1 MDTGR
6 SRHMFQIPQPKNNRK
21 RMALAVS
28 LMAHCMVVYLWLNR
42 APLFIQPSSVAW
54 GVHGNSANLIY
65 FPKVAEP
72 TKTAKKL
79 HFRPKTKQK
88 PAIEA
93 PQQSV
98 ESARAGSP
106 EGSLAQGP
114 VSGVEASPAL
124 PLVFPDPSIYPWQ
137 LPKGLQG
144 DVVVEVTIDEHGVVT
159 ETKVVQSL
167 QSDIDDKVIATLKN
181 WRFRPA
187 SVDGVAIS
195 SRQDVHFHFPS

>member
-1 MDTGR
+1 MNTAR
-6 SRHMFQIPQPKNNRK
+6 ICHMFQIPQPKNSRK

-28 LMAHCMVVYLWLNR
+28 LIAHCLVVYFWLNR
-42 APLFIQPSSVAW
+42 APMFVQPSSVAW
-54 GVHGNSANLIY
+54 GIHGNSANLIY
-65 FPKVAEP
+65 FPRVAEP
-72 TKTAKKL
+72 ANTAKKVR
-79 HFRPKTKQK
+79 FRPKTKQK
-88 PAIEA
+88 PAIQT
-93 PQQSV
+93 PPPV

-114 VSGVEASPAL
+114 VTGVEASPAL
-124 PLVFPDPSIYPWQ
+124 PLVFPDPSIFPWQ

-144 DVVVEVTIDEHGVVT
+144 DVIVEVTIDEHGTVT

-167 QSDIDDKVIATLKN
+167 QSDIDEKVIATLKN

>member
-54 GVHGNSANLIY
+54 GIHGNSANLIY

-93 PQQSV
+93 PQQPV

-114 VSGVEASPAL
+114 VTGVEASPAL

>member
-21 RMALAVS
+21 RMALVVS

-54 GVHGNSANLIY
+54 GIHGNSANLIY

>member
-1 MDTGR
+1 MDSGP
-6 SRHMFQIPQPKNNRK
+6 SCNMFQIPQPANR
-21 RMALAVS
+21 RRRAALVFS
-28 LMAHCMVVYLWLNR
+28 LIAHCLVVFLWLTR
-42 APLFIQPSSVAW
+42 APMFIQPSSVAW
-54 GVHGNSANLIY
+54 GLHGTSTNLIY
-65 FPKVAEP
+65 FPRVAEP

-79 HFRPKTKQK
+79 HFRPKTMPK
-88 PAIEA
+88 PAVEA
-93 PQQSV
+93 LQQPA
-98 ESARAGSP
+98 EPARAGSP

-114 VSGVEASPAL
+114 VTGVEASPAL

-144 DVVVEVTIDEHGVVT
+144 DVIVEVTIDEHGTVT
-159 ETKVVQSL
+159 QTKVVQSL

-181 WRFRPA
+181 WRFKPA

>member
-1 MDTGR
+1 MDSGPSCR
-6 SRHMFQIPQPKNNRK
+6 MFQFPQPANR
-21 RMALAVS
+21 RRRAALILS
-28 LMAHCMVVYLWLNR
+28 LSVHCVIVFLWLNR
-42 APLFIQPSSVAW
+42 APLFVQPSSVAW
-54 GVHGNSANLIY
+54 GIHGNSADLIY
-65 FPKVAEP
+65 FPRVAEP
-72 TKTAKKL
+72 TKSAKKL

-88 PAIEA
+88 PAVEA
-93 PQQSV
+93 PQPPT

-114 VSGVEASPAL
+114 VTGVEASPAL

-144 DVVVEVTIDEHGVVT
+144 DVIVEVTIDEHGVVT

>member
-54 GVHGNSANLIY
+54 GIHGNSANLIY

-72 TKTAKKL
+72 TKTVKKL

-114 VSGVEASPAL
+114 VTGVEASPAL

-144 DVVVEVTIDEHGVVT
+144 DVIVEVTIDEHGTVT

>member
-1 MDTGR
+1 
-6 SRHMFQIPQPKNNRK
+6 MF
-21 RMALAVS
+21 V
-28 LMAHCMVVYLWLNR
+28 
-42 APLFIQPSSVAW
+42 QPSSVAW
-54 GVHGNSANLIY
+54 GLHGNSADLIY
-65 FPKVAEP
+65 FPRVADHESS
-72 TKTAKKL
+72 AKKL
-79 HFRPKTKQK
+79 HFRAKTTHK
-88 PAIEA
+88 PAIET
-93 PQQSV
+93 PPHPV
-98 ESARAGSP
+98 ESARAGAP

-114 VSGVEASPAL
+114 VTGVEASPAL

-144 DVVVEVTIDEHGVVT
+144 DVIVEVTIDEQGKVT

-181 WRFRPA
+181 WRFKPA

>member
-1 MDTGR
+1 
-6 SRHMFQIPQPKNNRK
+6 MFQNPQPKNGRK
-21 RMALAVS
+21 RMAIAVS
-28 LMAHCMVVYLWLNR
+28 LIAHCAVVYLWLNR

-54 GVHGNSANLIY
+54 GIHGNSANLIY
-65 FPKVAEP
+65 FPRVAEP

-79 HFRPKTKQK
+79 HFRPKTKPK

-93 PQQSV
+93 PQQPV
-98 ESARAGSP
+98 ESARAGSV

-114 VSGVEASPAL
+114 VTGVEASPAL
-124 PLVFPDPSIYPWQ
+124 PLVFPDPSIYSWQ

-144 DVVVEVTIDEHGVVT
+144 DVIVEVTIDEHGNVT

-167 QSDIDDKVIATLKN
+167 QADIDDKVIATLKN

>member
-1 MDTGR
+1 MD
-6 SRHMFQIPQPKNNRK
+6 SDMFQIPQPNDNQK
-21 RMALAVS
+21 RMALAAS
-28 LMAHCMVVYLWLNR
+28 LIAHSVIVFLWLNR
-42 APLFIQPSSVAW
+42 APMFIQPSSVAW
-54 GVHGNSANLIY
+54 GIHGNSANLIY
-65 FPKVAEP
+65 FPRVAEP
-72 TKTAKKL
+72 TKSPKKL
-79 HFRPKTKQK
+79 HFRPKTRQK

-93 PQQSV
+93 PQQPV
-98 ESARAGSP
+98 ESARAGAP

-114 VSGVEASPAL
+114 VTGVEASPAL

-144 DVVVEVTIDEHGVVT
+144 DVIVEVTIDEHGIVT

>member
-1 MDTGR
+1 MFETSKPASQRR
-6 SRHMFQIPQPKNNRK
+6 SA
-21 RMALAVS
+21 ALAVS
-28 LMAHCMVVYLWLNR
+28 LIIHCVVVYLWLNR
-42 APLFIQPSSVAW
+42 APLFIQPSTVAW
-54 GVHGNSANLIY
+54 GIHGNSANLIY
-65 FPKVAEP
+65 FPRVAEP

-79 HFRPKTKQK
+79 HFRLKRKQK
-88 PAIEA
+88 PALET
-93 PQQSV
+93 PQQPV

-114 VSGVEASPAL
+114 VTGAEASPAL

-144 DVVVEVTIDEHGVVT
+144 DVIVEVTIDEHGTVT

-167 QSDIDDKVIATLKN
+167 QSDIDEKVIATLKN

>member
-21 RMALAVS
+21 RMALVVS

-54 GVHGNSANLIY
+54 GIHGNSANLIY

-114 VSGVEASPAL
+114 VTGVEASPAL

>member
-1 MDTGR
+1 
-6 SRHMFQIPQPKNNRK
+6 MFQIPQPRNNRK
-21 RMALAVS
+21 RMVIAVS
-28 LMAHCMVVYLWLNR
+28 LAAHCLVVYFWLNR

-54 GVHGNSANLIY
+54 GIHGNSANLIY
-65 FPKVAEP
+65 FPRVAEP
-72 TKTAKKL
+72 TKTARKL
-79 HFRPKTKQK
+79 HFRPKNKQK
-88 PAIEA
+88 PSIEA
-93 PQQSV
+93 PQQPV

-106 EGSLAQGP
+106 EGSLGQDP

-144 DVVVEVTIDEHGVVT
+144 DVIVEVTIDEHGTVT

-167 QSDIDDKVIATLKN
+167 KSDIDEKVIATLKN

-187 SVDGVAIS
+187 SVDGIAIS

>member
-1 MDTGR
+1 MNTAR
-6 SRHMFQIPQPKNNRK
+6 ICHMFQIPQPKNSRK

-28 LMAHCMVVYLWLNR
+28 LIAHCLVVYFWLNR

-54 GVHGNSANLIY
+54 GIHGNSANLIY
-65 FPKVAEP
+65 FPRVAEP
-72 TKTAKKL
+72 ANTAKKVR
-79 HFRPKTKQK
+79 FRPKTKQK
-88 PAIEA
+88 PVIQA
-93 PQQSV
+93 PQPV

-114 VSGVEASPAL
+114 VTGVEASPAL
-124 PLVFPDPSIYPWQ
+124 PLVFPDPSIFPWQ

-144 DVVVEVTIDEHGVVT
+144 DVIVEVTIDEHGTVT

-167 QSDIDDKVIATLKN
+167 QSDIDEKVIATLKN